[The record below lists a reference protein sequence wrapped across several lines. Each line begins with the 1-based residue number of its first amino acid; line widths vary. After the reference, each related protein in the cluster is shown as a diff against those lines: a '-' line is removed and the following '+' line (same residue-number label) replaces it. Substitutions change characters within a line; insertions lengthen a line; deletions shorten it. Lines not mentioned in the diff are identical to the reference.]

1 MAKSHGKGEAMRRSP
16 LVFVIAALLLGIAVA
31 GGFYYHYR
39 QSPRFALHQMVNALM
54 YRNYKEFYTYLDL
67 NNILSHLMQ
76 ETGKDLIPSEIPE
89 GDYLTQFGWKM
100 GRKFA
105 QNLLPR
111 ILQTVEKNL
120 HSLINKYLDTLTTED
135 FLALEAA
142 VALADISQTG
152 DEAQVTLKFPK
163 GDAQLRLTMSRS
175 LSKRSWRVVSVNYK
189 DLKNLLKK
197 EIF

>member
-1 MAKSHGKGEAMRRSP
+1 MRRSP
-16 LVFVIAALLLGIAVA
+16 LVFVIAALLLGIAVT

-111 ILQTVEKNL
+111 FLQAVEKNL
-120 HSLINKYLDTLTTED
+120 HSIINKYLDTLTTED

-175 LSKRSWRVVSVNYK
+175 LPKRGWRVVSVNYK
-189 DLKNLLKK
+189 DLKNLLKNK
-197 EIF
+197 IF

>member
-1 MAKSHGKGEAMRRSP
+1 VAKSHGKGEAMRRSP

-120 HSLINKYLDTLTTED
+120 HSIINKYLDTLTTED

-163 GDAQLRLTMSRS
+163 GDAQLRLTMFRS
-175 LSKRSWRVVSVNYK
+175 LPKRGWRVVSVNYK

-197 EIF
+197 ELF

>member
-1 MAKSHGKGEAMRRSP
+1 MRRSP

-39 QSPRFALHQMVNALM
+39 QSPRFALHQMVNNLM
-54 YRNYKEFYTYLDL
+54 SRNYKEFYTYLDL
-67 NNILSHLMQ
+67 NSVLSSLMQ
-76 ETGKDLIPSEIPE
+76 ETGKDLIPSDIPP
-89 GDYLTQFGWKM
+89 GDYLSQFGWKM

-135 FLALEAA
+135 LLVLEAA

-175 LSKRSWRVVSVNYK
+175 LPKRSWRVVSVNYK

>member
-1 MAKSHGKGEAMRRSP
+1 MRRSP

-31 GGFYYHYR
+31 GGFYYRYR
-39 QSPRFALHQMVNALM
+39 QSPRFALHQMVNSLM

-67 NNILSHLMQ
+67 NSILSHLMQ
-76 ETGKDLIPSEIPE
+76 ETGKDLIPSDIPQ
-89 GDYLTQFGWKM
+89 GDYLSQFGWKM

-120 HSLINKYLDTLTTED
+120 HSLINKYLNTLTTED
-135 FLALEAA
+135 LLALEAA
-142 VALADISQTG
+142 VALADISSKG

-163 GDAQLRLTMSRS
+163 QTAQLRLTMSRS
-175 LSKRSWRVVSVNYK
+175 HPKRCWRVISVNYQ

-197 EIF
+197 ELF

>member
-1 MAKSHGKGEAMRRSP
+1 MRRSP

-54 YRNYKEFYTYLDL
+54 HRNYNKFYTYLDL
-67 NNILSHLMQ
+67 NSILSHLMQ
-76 ETGKDLIPSEIPE
+76 ETGKDLIPSDIPP
-89 GDYLTQFGWKM
+89 GDYLSQFGWKM

-111 ILQTVEKNL
+111 LLQTVEKNL

-135 FLALEAA
+135 LLALEAA
-142 VALADISQTG
+142 VALAEIAPKG

-163 GDAQLRLTMSRS
+163 KTAQLRLNMSRS
-175 LSKRSWRVVSVNYK
+175 LPKRGWQVVSVNYQ
-189 DLKNLLKK
+189 DLKDLLKK